1 MPAKSSIVS
10 PRDTQEKNLK
20 ALGGMP
26 TSKDVKEIMKVN
38 TPGARSKAPDSFR
51 PK

>member
-1 MPAKSSIVS
+1 MSTKASCKS
-10 PRDTQEKNLK
+10 PRDTQAKNVA

-26 TSKDVKEIMKVN
+26 PKKDVAAIAKAN
-38 TPGARSKAPDSFR
+38 TPGARKSAPDSFR